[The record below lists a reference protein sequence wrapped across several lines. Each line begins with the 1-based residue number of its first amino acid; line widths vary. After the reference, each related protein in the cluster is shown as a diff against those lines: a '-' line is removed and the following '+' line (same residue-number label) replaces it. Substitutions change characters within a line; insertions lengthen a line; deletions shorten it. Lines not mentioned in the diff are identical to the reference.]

1 MSWVAELWA
10 YGRERLW
17 IPMQGVLGLF
27 LGACVLGVG
36 GLGQPLLWSGLALA
50 AWGLGLAPRVMDDLA
65 DREWDRG
72 LGRDRVLVR
81 SSRVRAYG
89 WFVLG
94 LGASGACGLGL
105 VVGPSAASGYTLL
118 LGSLALVYRLMPRG
132 RVPNI
137 PRALLL
143 HLKYPAFVLL
153 LGDPAMPAV
162 ERALGAS
169 LAYAVT
175 VLFEIFDE
183 AKLRRS
189 PVGVAAPGPRSSQ
202 GVALLLVLTQSW
214 IQGGRP

>member
-10 YGRERLW
+10 YGRERLG

-36 GLGQPLLWSGLALA
+36 GLGQPLAWGGLALA

-72 LGRDRVLVR
+72 LGRNRVLVL
-81 SSRVRAYG
+81 SSRVRTYR
-89 WFVLG
+89 WFALG
-94 LGASGACGLGL
+94 LGALGTCGLGL
-105 VVGPSAASGYTLL
+105 FVGPSAASGYALL
-118 LGSLALVYRLMPRG
+118 LGSLALVYRLVPRG
-132 RVPNI
+132 RLPNLL
-137 PRALLL
+137 RVLLL

-153 LGDPAMPAV
+153 LDDPMTPGV

-169 LAYAVT
+169 LAYVVT
-175 VLFEIFDE
+175 VLFELVDG

-189 PVGVAAPGPRSSQ
+189 LAGAEGRGTRGSQ